1 MSNNQEAPVM
11 TDETQEMDE
20 RGRRK
25 VRTGVVV
32 SDKMDKTV
40 VVVVERRYAHPLY
53 GKQVTR
59 SKKYHAHDENN
70 EYHIGDT
77 VRITETRP
85 LSKLK
90 RWRVSGLVEKAK

>member
-1 MSNNQEAPVM
+1 MAAENNQAAEA
-11 TDETQEMDE
+11 QED
-20 RGRRK
+20 RAARK
-25 VRTGVVV
+25 SRVGTVV

-40 VVVVERRYAHPLY
+40 VVKVERRYAHPLY

-59 SKKYHAHDENN
+59 TKKYHAHDENN
-70 EYHIGDT
+70 EFHVGDV

-90 RWRVSGLVEKAK
+90 RWRVSELVERAR